1 VRYRC
6 RVGHAYSEEAM
17 IDAQGS
23 AVEAALWTALE
34 VLEERG
40 ELLQRIADRIGSRH
54 ARSAERFSAGA
65 RDARERAELIRR
77 ALALSRAPAD
87 VSEASTG

>member
-1 VRYRC
+1 
-6 RVGHAYSEEAM
+6 M

-40 ELLQRIADRIGSRH
+40 ELLRRIATRMDAQPRDPAPVRPT
-54 ARSAERFSAGA
+54 ER
-65 RDARERAELIRR
+65 RERRR
-77 ALALSRAPAD
+77 ARGGHPRAPAQR
-87 VSEASTG
+87 